1 MRKNEFYFPKYR
13 ISFESTSLREWKEIF
28 KGETYKKY
36 PKKSIIVNQGED
48 VNHLYFINKGL
59 VEYTSITEDGTEELV
74 EILGDGNLFCL
85 QSIFG
90 RNPSIGSFITLEDSL
105 ISSISISLLKSY
117 IDIHKNLAIE
127 LLEEL
132 SKITNGLTR
141 QIFGQRL
148 SAEERIE
155 EIIYYLAEYYERRK
169 NNSINRITIPLS
181 QMELAKIAR
190 TTRVTVAK
198 VLSKLRRLK
207 LIDTAYA
214 GIIVYN
220 LAEIKK

>member
-13 ISFESTSLREWKEIF
+13 ISFESTSLSEWKEIF

-59 VEYTSITEDGTEELV
+59 VEYTSIAEDGTEELV
-74 EILGDGNLFCL
+74 DILGDGNLFCL

-105 ISSISISLLKSY
+105 ISSISISQLKSY
-117 IDIHKNLAIE
+117 IDIPKNLAIE

-148 SAEERIE
+148 SAE